1 MCTVAHVFEAA
12 GLSTVFLSSVR
23 PVAEAGKPP
32 RALHCEF
39 PLGLPLGKP
48 RDPEFQHR
56 VLERA
61 FALLGKETGPV
72 LEDFPETIV
81 STGSEPL
88 ACPLPPRFDP
98 NLHPAIDEAQAL
110 RNAWNRSFEK
120 SGRTSI
126 SSSADQI
133 PGEIEK
139 FVRIASGESW
149 EEVGLTG
156 PPILTARDIRTYY
169 EELALELVD
178 GPMEPWAADR
188 WFFEKTEAGKV
199 VIEARSAMRA
209 ADVPQ
214 PMWVTMVPRTYQQ

>member
-1 MCTVAHVFEAA
+1 MCTLAHVFEAA
-12 GLSTVFLSSVR
+12 GLSTVVISSLR
-23 PVAEAGKPP
+23 PVAEAIKPP

-48 RDPEFQHR
+48 RNLEFQHH

-72 LEDFPETIV
+72 LEDFPETIE
-81 STGSEPL
+81 SKDGEPL

-98 NLHPAIDEAQAL
+98 NLHPAVDEAQAL
-110 RNAWNRSFEK
+110 RNAWDRAFEK
-120 SGRTSI
+120 TGRTSI
-126 SSSADQI
+126 SSSADQV

-139 FVRIASGESW
+139 FVRIASGKSW
-149 EEVGLTG
+149 EEVGLADV
-156 PPILTARDIRTYY
+156 PMVAVRNIRTYY

-178 GPMEPWAADR
+178 GPVEPWAAER

-199 VIEARSAMRA
+199 LLEARRSMQA
-209 ADVPQ
+209 ANAPE
-214 PMWVTMVPRTYQQ
+214 PIWINMLPRTRG